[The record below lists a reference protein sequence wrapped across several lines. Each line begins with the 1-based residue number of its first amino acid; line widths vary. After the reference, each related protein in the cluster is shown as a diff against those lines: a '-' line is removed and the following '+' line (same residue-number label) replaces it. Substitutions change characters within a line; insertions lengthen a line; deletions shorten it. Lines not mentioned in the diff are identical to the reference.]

1 MRYLMTFSYDGSD
14 FYGYQKQPKKRTIQS
29 EIEQVLSKIGN
40 EKITIHASGRTDAKV
55 HANNQKAHFDF
66 KKIDTNKLKNSMNK
80 MLPNDI
86 YIKDIKEVDK
96 DFHARFNVKKKE
108 YIYKINIGEYNP
120 IEKDYI
126 YQYNKKLNIKN
137 IKTSTKYLKGEHDF
151 KSLTKTNEE
160 IENYIRTIY
169 SIKLSLK
176 KDILTISFIG
186 NGFLR
191 YMVRN
196 IVGLL
201 ISVGENEIKPE
212 QIKDILAA
220 KDRRKSKKTAPPE
233 GLYLNNVFY
242 N

>member
-1 MRYLMTFSYDGSD
+1 MRYLMTFSYDGSN

-29 EIEQVLSKIGN
+29 EIEQVLSKIN
-40 EKITIHASGRTDAKV
+40 NDKVIIHASGRTDAKV
-55 HANNQKAHFDF
+55 HANNQKAHFDI
-66 KKIDTNKLKNSMNK
+66 KKIDSSKLKNSMNK

-86 YIKDIKEVDK
+86 YIKDIKEVKD

-108 YIYKINIGEYNP
+108 YIYKINLGEYNP

-126 YQYNKKLNIKN
+126 YQYCKKLNIKN
-137 IKTSTKYLKGEHDF
+137 IKKAIKYLKGEHNF

-169 SIKLSLK
+169 NIKLSEK
-176 KDILTISFIG
+176 NSILTISFIG

-196 IVGLL
+196 MVGLL

-212 QIKDILAA
+212 DIKVILDA

-242 N
+242 K